1 MPVNPFT
8 KTEVDPSFSK
18 EERFLNE
25 TLERAMTPRQWQ
37 GPAGAEFLPP
47 RFGYDRTEPGWEAVM
62 SLDRNYHDRRM
73 DYSGYRSHY
82 SGTARPSIGYV

>member
-1 MPVNPFT
+1 LPVNPFT

-25 TLERAMTPRQWQ
+25 TLERAMTPPQWAPSS
-37 GPAGAEFLPP
+37 GLFLPP
-47 RFGYDRTEPGWEAVM
+47 RFGYDREEPGWDAVM

-82 SGTARPSIGYV
+82 SGTARPGIGYV